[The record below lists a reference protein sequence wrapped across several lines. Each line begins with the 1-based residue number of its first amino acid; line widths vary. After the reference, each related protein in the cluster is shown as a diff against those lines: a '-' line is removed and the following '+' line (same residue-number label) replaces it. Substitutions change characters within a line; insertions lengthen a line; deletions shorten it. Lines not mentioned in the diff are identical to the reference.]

1 MVERGSPDQAL
12 AAMKDAVDHNQD
24 SATVWYYYGLALS
37 RHGDL
42 DGATKAFKQ
51 AQKLNSN
58 FIQARLR
65 LARTLFM
72 AGQTAEAEKESRRAL
87 GPEAKSADAHY
98 VFGEIYLLCGDAQ
111 GALSEANALLRDN
124 NSSAAAFLLRSEAK
138 LLTLAN
144 GGAWRPESREQL
156 RQTLKD
162 ALDSLEKYFA
172 LVKPK
177 GSDAYL
183 REQLDAL
190 RFYAKQVEGDSQR
203 PDRQVFFP
211 NEATTKPHVLS
222 KTQPSYTESARA
234 VRVQGGV
241 MLCVVLGAG
250 GSIEHILA
258 LRTLPFGLTGTSIE
272 AAKQAKFTPATKD
285 GHPVSV
291 LTQFEYNF
299 NLY

>member
-1 MVERGSPDQAL
+1 
-12 AAMKDAVDHNQD
+12 MKEAVDHNQD

-37 RHGDL
+37 RNGDFE
-42 DGATKAFKQ
+42 GAIKAFRQ
-51 AQKLNSN
+51 AQKLDSN
-58 FIQARLR
+58 FIQARFR
-65 LARTLFM
+65 LARTLLM

-87 GPEAKSADAHY
+87 GSEAKSADAHY

-111 GALSEANALLRDN
+111 GALGEANTLLRDN
-124 NSSAAAFLLRSEAK
+124 SSSAPALLLRSEAK
-138 LLTLAN
+138 LLTLTT
-144 GGAWRPESREQL
+144 GGAWRPENREQL

-172 LVKPK
+172 VAEPK

-211 NEATTKPHVLS
+211 NETTTKPHVFS
-222 KTQPSYTESARA
+222 KAEARYTESARS
-234 VRVQGGV
+234 VRLQGGV
-241 MLCVVLGAG
+241 TLCVALGAG
-250 GSIEHILA
+250 GSIEHILV

-272 AAKQAKFTPATKD
+272 AAKQVKFTPATKD

-291 LTQFEYNF
+291 LTQLEYNF